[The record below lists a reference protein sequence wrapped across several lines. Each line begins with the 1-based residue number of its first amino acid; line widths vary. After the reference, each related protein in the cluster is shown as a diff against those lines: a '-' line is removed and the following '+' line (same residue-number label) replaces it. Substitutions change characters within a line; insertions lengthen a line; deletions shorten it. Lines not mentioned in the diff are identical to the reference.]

1 MNPDRT
7 AQINRRTQSV
17 EQWSSLIS
25 GFISYIPALI
35 VGFIAILLLSLAN
48 WLLLKRQEK
57 MGSEAKVPRQML
69 MLLFTVVACLIVL
82 LIIPM
87 TDATRGQVLSLLG
100 IVITAVIA
108 MSSTTFVA
116 NAMAG
121 VMLRMVKSFR
131 HGDFIR
137 IGDQFGRV
145 TERGLFHTE
154 IQTEDRDLTTLP
166 NLHLVTNP
174 ITVVHSS
181 GTMITATLSLGYD
194 VPHTL
199 VEECLKKAAEDTEL
213 QESFVLIK
221 ELNDYSVTYKVAGF
235 LPEVK
240 HLLTTQSN
248 LRKKVLDVLH
258 NRGIEIVSPAFMNQ
272 RQLPQ
277 DKKIIPAEI
286 QKTSKKPEE
295 EIETSAEAI
304 IFDKAEEVAEL
315 ESLQNDYNNLVQKL
329 KDLNKQKKPI
339 DEKELAAFETEI
351 TETEQKIAKLISV
364 LEEKQSAQESKS
376 EGNPS

>member
-1 MNPDRT
+1 M
-7 AQINRRTQSV
+7 
-17 EQWSSLIS
+17 EQWSALFSE
-25 GFISYIPALI
+25 FVQYIPAL
-35 VGFIAILLLSLAN
+35 GAAIISLLLLSLLN
-48 WLLLKRQEK
+48 WLLLRRQDRI
-57 MGSEAKVPRQML
+57 GTEAKVPRQML
-69 MLLFTVVACLIVL
+69 MLLFTVAAFLIVL
-82 LIIPM
+82 LFIPM
-87 TDATRGQVLSLLG
+87 TDTTRGQILSLLG

-121 VMLRMVKSFR
+121 LMLRMVKSFR

-137 IGDQFGRV
+137 VGEQFGRV

-194 VPHTL
+194 VPHAL
-199 VEECLKKAAEDTEL
+199 VDECLKKAAEDTEL

-235 LPEVK
+235 LSEVK

-248 LRKKVLDVLH
+248 LRKRILDALH
-258 NRGIEIVSPAFMNQ
+258 SKGIEIVSPSFMNQ
-272 RQLPQ
+272 RQIPVEQ
-277 DKKIIPAEI
+277 KIIPAARK
-286 QKTSKKPEE
+286 QADKKTKQEA
-295 EIETSAEAI
+295 ETSAEAI

-315 ESLQNDYNNLVQKL
+315 EALQDDYNALALKL
-329 KDLNKQKKPI
+329 KDLNKLKKPA
-339 DEKELAAFETEI
+339 DEKELAAFEAEVSD
-351 TETEQKIAKLISV
+351 TEQRMAQLLSL
-364 LEEKQSAQESKS
+364 LEARQTTLESKTERS
-376 EGNPS
+376 PS

>member
-1 MNPDRT
+1 
-7 AQINRRTQSV
+7 V
-17 EQWSSLIS
+17 EHWSSLIS
-25 GFISYIPALI
+25 AFISYLPALV
-35 VGFIAILLLSLAN
+35 VGVVAILLLSLAN
-48 WLLLKRQEK
+48 WLLLRRQEK
-57 MGSEAKVPRQML
+57 IGAEAKVPRQML
-69 MLLFTVVACLIVL
+69 MLLFTVIAFLLVL
-82 LIIPM
+82 LLIPM

-100 IVITAVIA
+100 IVITAMIA

-137 IGDQFGRV
+137 VGEQFGRV

-154 IQTEDRDLTTLP
+154 IQTEDRDLITLP

-199 VEECLKKAAEDTEL
+199 VEEALKKAAEETEL

-221 ELNDYSVTYKVAGF
+221 ELNDYSVSYKVAGF

-240 HLLTTQSN
+240 QLLTTQSN
-248 LRKKVLDVLH
+248 LRKNVLDVLH
-258 NRGIEIVSPAFMNQ
+258 GKGIEIVSPAFMNQ
-272 RQLPQ
+272 RQLPLDQ
-277 DKKIIPAEI
+277 KIIPVEIRKPDRKPAE
-286 QKTSKKPEE
+286 EA
-295 EIETSAEAI
+295 TSAEAI
-304 IFDKAEEVAEL
+304 VFDKADEVAEL
-315 ESLQNDYNNLVQKL
+315 ESLQNDYNALAQKL

-339 DEKELAAFETEI
+339 DEKELSAYESEIATTEH
-351 TETEQKIAKLISV
+351 QIAQLVSE
-364 LEEKQSAQESKS
+364 LEARQVAQEDKPK
-376 EGNPS
+376 GNSH